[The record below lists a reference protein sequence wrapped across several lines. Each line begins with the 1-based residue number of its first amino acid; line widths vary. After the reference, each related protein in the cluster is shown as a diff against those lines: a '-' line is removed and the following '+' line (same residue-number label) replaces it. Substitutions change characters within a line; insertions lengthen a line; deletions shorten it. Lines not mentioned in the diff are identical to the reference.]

1 MSIIDMNMDK
11 LLALCGKHNVDS
23 LFVFGSV
30 LNTRFGK
37 SSDIDF
43 IVNFKDVS
51 IYDYADNYFSLKSA
65 LEALFKKKIDLL
77 EDSAIKNPYLRES
90 IDSSKQLV
98 YG

>member
-1 MSIIDMNMDK
+1 MSIIDKKKDK
-11 LLALCGKHNVDS
+11 LLALCGKHNVDN

-30 LNTRFGK
+30 LNNRFRK

-43 IVNFKDVS
+43 IVNFKNVS
-51 IYDYADNYFSLKSA
+51 LYDYADNYYSLKSA
-65 LEALFKKKIDLL
+65 LETLFKKKIDLL

-90 IDSSKQLV
+90 IDSSKQLI